1 MKFSHFFLLFLFISF
16 HAQSNEQNNIRF
28 IDLDYIF
35 NNSDVGKKISKN
47 AISSKKKIDE
57 KNIKLEKN
65 LEKQK
70 NDILAK
76 KNILEAKEFEKLVIS
91 HQKNVQ
97 EYQLDKGKSLKDL
110 STKNLEVTK
119 NFMKKVDNILL
130 QYASDNNI
138 GIILNK
144 NNLIVSNSTFDI
156 SKDILEI
163 VNKKIKKID

>member
-1 MKFSHFFLLFLFISF
+1 MKFFHFFLLFLFISF
-16 HAQSNEQNNIRF
+16 SAQSNEQNNIRF

-57 KNIKLEKN
+57 KNTKLEKN

-91 HQKNVQ
+91 HQKQCSV
-97 EYQLDKGKSLKDL
+97 
-110 STKNLEVTK
+110 
-119 NFMKKVDNILL
+119 I
-130 QYASDNNI
+130 
-138 GIILNK
+138 
-144 NNLIVSNSTFDI
+144 
-156 SKDILEI
+156 
-163 VNKKIKKID
+163 